1 MKISIYSSGSDNL
14 LWTIV
19 KSEMTQKEVENEIS
33 CSSMMMNASREAK
46 LKIKDEDPL
55 QQKIDF
61 DALSVSDNS
70 DDEKIKQEIKKKIR
84 DEADKKKEAMRMIDP
99 YFGLKKKNKD
109 FLALLHYNFYDSE
122 VEIYGEK
129 YSKLLKEN
137 KISRGSFN
145 TILRNLADRKHV
157 SIKELSDSKHT
168 LVSFILNGPY
178 F

>member
-1 MKISIYSSGSDNL
+1 MKISIYSSGDNPPF
-14 LWTIV
+14 WNIV
-19 KSEMTQKEVENEIS
+19 FGHMTLDELNGVIS
-33 CSSMMMNASREAK
+33 LASMLMNVAKEAK
-46 LKIKDEDPL
+46 LKIKNEDPL

-109 FLALLHYNFYDSE
+109 FLALLHHNFYDSE
-122 VEIYGEK
+122 VEIYGEE
-129 YSKLLKEN
+129 YSNLLKEN
-137 KISRGSFN
+137 KMSRGSFN
-145 TILRNLADRKHV
+145 TVLRNLADRKHV

>member
-1 MKISIYSSGSDNL
+1 MKTSIYASGDNPPFWNIVFEHMTLDELNGVISFSS
-14 LWTIV
+14 TI
-19 KSEMTQKEVENEIS
+19 
-33 CSSMMMNASREAK
+33 MNAARKAK

-61 DALSVSDNS
+61 DDLSVSDNS

-122 VEIYGEK
+122 VEIYGEE
-129 YSKLLKEN
+129 YSNLLKEN
-137 KISRGSFN
+137 KMSRGSFN
-145 TILRNLADRKHV
+145 TVLRNLADRKHV